1 MNTAPLQHDD
11 ADSVDQS
18 RLSPLL
24 GWQITRAELSLHRK
38 LLECLSPFALRP
50 VDFFILVLID
60 SNQGI
65 NQRQIG
71 DTLGLSPPN
80 LVGVITRLIK
90 KRLVRR
96 VRGRH
101 DRRIQH
107 LHLTPT
113 GHEHLA
119 QSEAAVSLL
128 EQVLV
133 KPIAAR
139 DLAGLQKALHLIA
152 TN

>member
-1 MNTAPLQHDD
+1 MNTSAPPPDD
-11 ADSVDQS
+11 DSVDQS
-18 RLSPLL
+18 RLQPML
-24 GWQITRAELSLHRK
+24 GWQVTRAELSLHRK
-38 LLECLSPFALRP
+38 LIECLSPFALRP

-60 SNQGI
+60 SNHGI

-71 DTLGLSPPN
+71 DTLSLSPPN

-96 VRGRH
+96 VRGHH

-107 LHLTPT
+107 LHLTQA

-119 QSEAAVSLL
+119 QCEAAVSRL
-128 EQVLV
+128 EQELTAR
-133 KPIAAR
+133 ITAR
-139 DLAGLQKALHLIA
+139 DLAGLQKALQQIVLG
-152 TN
+152 